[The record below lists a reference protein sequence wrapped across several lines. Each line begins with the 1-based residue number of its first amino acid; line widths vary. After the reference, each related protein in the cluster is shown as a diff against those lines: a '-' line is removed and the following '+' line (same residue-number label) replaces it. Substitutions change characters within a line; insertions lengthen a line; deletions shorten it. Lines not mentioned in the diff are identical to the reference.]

1 MASFTFKLQPVL
13 RQRELIEQARQRDV
27 AAADARR
34 AAVARELRQL
44 EETVDSAMTELRQNR
59 LTGPLNLSYIAGHR
73 RFMLAM
79 QRQSAALAQKL
90 EQEKKKVDAERVKLA
105 EASRQRRMIEKLRE
119 HQQAAWQ
126 EAMNRKETA
135 ALDEVA
141 MQMSTEQ
148 LRAEWA
154 AGTMENQA

>member
-1 MASFTFKLQPVL
+1 LASFTFKLQPVL